1 MNGGL
6 HQKMF
11 LEGVKELSQPVGVYS
26 PSLVTPAMTKEE
38 IATCSVELD

>member
-11 LEGVKELSQPVGVYS
+11 LEGVKELSLLVRIYS
-26 PSLVTPAMTKEE
+26 PSLATPAMTKKLV
-38 IATCSVELD
+38 TCSVELD